1 MAKNYRVIQIKLNQ
15 LVYENVHM
23 IADLGPTS
31 KTYLST
37 ITVSN
42 IYQSFYLQDGGKN
55 QLHRYRTELRH
66 CHAMYT
72 LQQRDVAHS
81 CTPPP
86 RTVSQLATMN
96 GNRIGQWRRQDF
108 VKGRSEVWV
117 YRGSRVRSSPEAWH
131 IYCSA

>member
-31 KTYLST
+31 KTYLTLSQYQIFIRVFT
-37 ITVSN
+37 YKMAAKINCIDIEQNYVTVT
-42 IYQSFYLQDGGKN
+42 L
-55 QLHRYRTELRH
+55 
-66 CHAMYT
+66 

-96 GNRIGQWRRQDF
+96 GNR
-108 VKGRSEVWV
+108 SL
-117 YRGSRVRSSPEAWH
+117 
-131 IYCSA
+131 